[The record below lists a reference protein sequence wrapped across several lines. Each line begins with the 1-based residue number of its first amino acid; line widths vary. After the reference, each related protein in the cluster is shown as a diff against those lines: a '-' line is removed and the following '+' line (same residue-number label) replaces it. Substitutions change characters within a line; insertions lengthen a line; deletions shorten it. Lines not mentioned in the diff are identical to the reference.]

1 MSSDRFV
8 RVGNAADL
16 AGPGPYALSADGL
29 DLVAVRGRDGSL
41 LAYEGRCPHRGAL
54 LGEGDIEGNHLVCR
68 NHRWRFEVETGRRVG
83 GPETLPS
90 CPLLIQDGAVLVDVS
105 ALAPTSVKHTSAR
118 HLKDLPGPKGL
129 PLVGNL
135 HQLNMTKLHL
145 TLERWAAQY
154 GPAYLLRMGQTLT
167 MVITEPK
174 WADQVLRA
182 RPEIFSRMA
191 GLDQIAI
198 EMRMNGVFSAE
209 GADWRPQ
216 RRLTVDA
223 LAQRNFRSIYPKLV
237 TVADRLKRRW
247 DRFADTGAVVDIV
260 EELKRFTVDVTTLIT
275 FGHDINTV
283 EQDNDPIQRKLE
295 LVFPALHRRLFTA
308 FPIWR
313 IMKMPSDRKLD
324 RALAELFD
332 WLNDLLAAARARL
345 ASSSATEVRPSNFL
359 EAMVLARD
367 DDGAPFS
374 DTVIFANL
382 MTMLLAGEDTTAYTL
397 AWAVHELCDN
407 PAARHALR
415 DEADTVLG
423 TSPLAQEIEIV
434 NRLDIAGATANE
446 AMRLRP
452 VAPLLI
458 NKANVD
464 TVVGDVLI
472 PAGCGVAVLIR
483 PAAIDPLN
491 FEAPNSFN
499 PQRWLGERTGAH
511 DPTAFIPFGSGPRMC
526 PGRSLALVEMRMLL
540 SMLYKNFDV
549 ERVGNSSDVAEEAA
563 FTMSPTGLAVRLR
576 ARPGLAGSASRE
588 APASEAIY

>member
-1 MSSDRFV
+1 MSNNRLV
-8 RVGNAADL
+8 RIANSEDL
-16 AGPGPYALSADGL
+16 SGSGPYALSAEGI
-29 DLVAVRGRDGSL
+29 DLVAVRGRDGVL
-41 LAYEGRCPHRGAL
+41 FAYEGRCPHRGAL
-54 LGEGDIEGNHLVCR
+54 LGEGDVDGGQLVCR
-68 NHRWRFEVETGRRVG
+68 NHRWRFDIETGRRVG
-83 GPETLPS
+83 GPETLTS
-90 CPLLIQDGAVLVDVS
+90 CPLLIKGGEVLADVS
-105 ALAPTSVKHTSAR
+105 TLPMASAKSASAR

-135 HQLNMTKLHL
+135 HQLDMPKLHL

-154 GPAYLLRMGQTLT
+154 GPAYLLRMGPTLT
-167 MVITEPK
+167 LVVTEPK

-182 RPEIFSRMA
+182 RPETFSRMA
-191 GLDQIAI
+191 GLDRIAI

-216 RRLTVDA
+216 RRLSVDA
-223 LAQRNFRSIYPKLV
+223 LAQRNFRTIYPKLV

-247 DRFADTGAVVDIV
+247 DRFAEIGATVDIV

-313 IMKMPSDRKLD
+313 FLKMPSDRKLD
-324 RALAELFD
+324 RALAELFV
-332 WLNDLLAAARARL
+332 WLNDLLSEARDRL
-345 ASSSATEVRPSNFL
+345 RSPSDTEVKPSNFL

-367 DDGAPFS
+367 DKGEPFA
-374 DTVIFANL
+374 DTAIFANL
-382 MTMLLAGEDTTAYTL
+382 MTMLLAGEDTTAFTL

-407 PAARHALR
+407 PGAVTALR
-415 DEADTVLG
+415 EEADSVLG
-423 TSPLAQEIEIV
+423 SLPLAQEIETV

-458 NKANVD
+458 NKANID
-464 TVVGDVLI
+464 TVVGDVLV

-483 PAAIDPLN
+483 PAAVDPLN

-499 PQRWLGERTGAH
+499 PQRWIGNPKGAH
-511 DPTAFIPFGSGPRMC
+511 EPTVFIPFGSGPRMC

-549 ERVGNSSDVAEEAA
+549 ERIGNSRDVSEEAA
-563 FTMSPTGLAVRLR
+563 FTMSPTGLAIRLR
-576 ARPGLAGSASRE
+576 ARRTLTAADSPE
-588 APASEAIY
+588 ARSSEAIY